1 MIAPEYN
8 DVNVRFRCF
17 ITSCIGT
24 KQQRILRIVTRKQ
37 LIYSFFNC

>member
-1 MIAPEYN
+1 MITAEHN
-8 DVNVRFRCF
+8 NVNIRFRCF

-24 KQQRILRIVTRKQ
+24 KQQRIFRIVTRKQ